1 MNQFRIRMASY
12 LALYQGGGGL
22 GARRLL
28 RTRGRSLAR
37 ERGLDGRRAT
47 RGRRRTSAEAEGKD
61 GGSREDGNNPLETA
75 RPESPDFGAGGPAR
89 ERPRRRKA
97 DSTDAISSAL
107 TRRFGLAGGLVWVGV
122 LAFGVI
128 SEQVKT
134 RLEVKREFET
144 AVEVEDAKKV
154 TTTSGLVYQDLKI
167 GGGQNPRKGDLVVV
181 QYKAFLGG
189 VVYEDTKKNTRAGVA
204 FVFGSRPMPPELP
217 LGFEEA
223 LSTMKTG
230 GKRVVEVPPD
240 LGFGSEPTFVKSKSK
255 KDLIEI
261 PGNSKITYEIELNR
275 VSIPPS

>member
-1 MNQFRIRMASY
+1 MASY
-12 LALYQGGGGL
+12 LALSQGGGGL

-61 GGSREDGNNPLETA
+61 GGSQEDGNNPLETA

-167 GGGQNPRKGDLVVV
+167 GGGQNPR
-181 QYKAFLGG
+181 
-189 VVYEDTKKNTRAGVA
+189 AGVA